1 MYDFD
6 VEPNAVVSAVSIV
19 SGKSTLVSV
28 SLMSRDEPP
37 VSSIS
42 KWVDLP

>member
-1 MYDFD
+1 MYDLE
-6 VEPNAVVSAVSIV
+6 VAPKAVVSAVSMV
-19 SGKSTLVSV
+19 SGKSTEVSV
-28 SLMSRDEPP
+28 SLMSRLVPA